1 MYNFRINLTLIKL
14 SLPDPRRREKI
25 NLSFYLHHFLW
36 CLKPFE
42 TPQGSVKRK
51 KCKFIFILIELC
63 QIHQARRVNN
73 TCTFDTEYSLQLQGT
88 ARALLLHQAISK
100 HTPEVNG
107 LVSL

>member
-1 MYNFRINLTLIKL
+1 MHR
-14 SLPDPRRREKI
+14 
-25 NLSFYLHHFLW
+25 
-36 CLKPFE
+36 
-42 TPQGSVKRK
+42 
-51 KCKFIFILIELC
+51 
-63 QIHQARRVNN
+63 ARRVNN